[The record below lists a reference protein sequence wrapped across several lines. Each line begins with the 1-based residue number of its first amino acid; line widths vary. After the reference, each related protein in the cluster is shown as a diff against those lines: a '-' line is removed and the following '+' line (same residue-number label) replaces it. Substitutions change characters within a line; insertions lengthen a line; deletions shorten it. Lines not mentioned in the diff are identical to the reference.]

1 MLALQSSCPHSPHS
15 LNNLKLAK
23 HQHLTHPLRPCQA
36 PTIKCTLFL
45 GFNGHM
51 STFVCTTCHF
61 PLHTFLCIAD
71 SALDFMLPKAMPNFT
86 FELAFSVQL
95 IHCFIQSETVIQSN
109 RQITKLVLFWNSSLF
124 RIKMNLMQSLR
135 IKTQNNLKPNVHPRR
150 MDMVYYLQSVENYL
164 KIN

>member
-1 MLALQSSCPHSPHS
+1 MLALHSSCPHSPHS

-23 HQHLTHPLRPCQA
+23 HQHLTRPLRPCQA

-45 GFNGHM
+45 GFNNHM
-51 STFVCTTCHF
+51 STFVCTVWNF
-61 PLHTFLCIAD
+61 PLFLCVAN

-109 RQITKLVLFWNSSLF
+109 RQITKLVLFRNSSLF
-124 RIKMNLMQSLR
+124 CIKMNLMQSLR
-135 IKTQNNLKPNVHPRR
+135 IKSQNNLKPNVHPRR
-150 MDMVYYLQSVENYL
+150 MDMVYYLQSVEYYL